1 MGQTSSQLTE
11 NKERKNV
18 VRKEEIETREMY
30 WEACNT
36 PQSSQDATT
45 QRTTKL
51 IKVETF
57 VALFFYLQASQKH
70 NHIQES
76 NNLDIT

>member
-57 VALFFYLQASQKH
+57 VALFFTYKHH